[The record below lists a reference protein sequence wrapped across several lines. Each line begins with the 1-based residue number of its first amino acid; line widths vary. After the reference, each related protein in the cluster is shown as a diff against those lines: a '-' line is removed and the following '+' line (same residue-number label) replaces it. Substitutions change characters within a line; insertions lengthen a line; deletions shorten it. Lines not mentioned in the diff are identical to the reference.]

1 MASTWSY
8 YFDTGR
14 HPNAYT
20 DKYVFA
26 YFEHSI
32 ERAAIEF
39 NKESEYISVSIF
51 TLDGLRLGTSTE
63 ALNDL

>member
-8 YFDTGR
+8 FFDTGR
-14 HPNAYT
+14 YPHYI
-20 DKYVFA
+20 DKYGFA
-26 YFEHSI
+26 YFEHKI